1 MLLMDLRRKNGLS
14 RQNMAKALHV
24 SPQTIGRWERG
35 ENIPRQ
41 RTMQLLAN
49 MFNCCIE
56 DISVK
61 GDNFFGSNKQSRT
74 LEEWRHLRGL
84 SQDALA
90 EQVGVSVGMI
100 KRWETG
106 KAILSTEDLS
116 TLVNILN
123 IDTQKLI
130 ATNVD
135 SIGTADLK
143 TWRTAYRLTQV
154 ELANLSWVSRT
165 YISEY
170 ERGVQKPEPDTL
182 NRLAE
187 VFHCRTEAIT
197 FPNKPV
203 NQTITLRY
211 VRNATNPNAKTI
223 SAWVK
228 SVGISQM
235 ALGKRMAL
243 DASAVYAWRYEIAAP
258 TNTHLHQL
266 ADIFHCQPNEIV
278 TVTHTTYPQKAEKVC
293 ACCGKLLTKSDF
305 QLDNSF
311 FCKKCAHDICP
322 QLSQILY
329 NI

>member
-1 MLLMDLRRKNGLS
+1 
-14 RQNMAKALHV
+14 
-24 SPQTIGRWERG
+24 
-35 ENIPRQ
+35 
-41 RTMQLLAN
+41 MQQLAN

-61 GDNFFGSNKQSRT
+61 DDNFFGSNKQSRT

-84 SQDALA
+84 SHDALA
-90 EQVGVSVGMI
+90 EQAGVSVGTI
-100 KRWETG
+100 KRLETG

-116 TLVNILN
+116 TLANILN
-123 IDTQKLI
+123 IDTQNLI
-130 ATNVD
+130 AVD
-135 SIGTADLK
+135 VNSIETADLK

-165 YISEY
+165 YVSEY
-170 ERGVQKPEPDTL
+170 ERGARKPEPDTL

-187 VFHCRTEAIT
+187 IFHCRTEAII
-197 FPNKPV
+197 FPSKPV
-203 NQTITLRY
+203 RQNITLRY
-211 VRNATNPNAKTI
+211 IRNATNPNAKTI
-223 SAWVK
+223 SAWTK
-228 SVGISQM
+228 LIGISQNV
-235 ALGKRMAL
+235 LGKRMAL

-258 TNTHLHQL
+258 TNTHLFQL

-278 TVTHTTYPQKAEKVC
+278 TVTHITYPQKAGKVC

-311 FCKKCAHDICP
+311 FCKKCAHDVCP